1 MYASL
6 RSQGLDDMLGVMGTS
21 IFRENEVPFTVPSI
35 VSIVLGSCFY
45 CPKGAHVPYCSFW
58 GTKSL
63 DNEHFLGS
71 AS

>member
-35 VSIVLGSCFY
+35 VSIVFRIM
-45 CPKGAHVPYCSFW
+45 
-58 GTKSL
+58 
-63 DNEHFLGS
+63 FLLP
-71 AS
+71 